1 MSVTGV
7 RGLKENKVI
16 SIEDRIPKLKEQR
29 KKKAN
34 RRLIFLLLLFF
45 SLIAII
51 GYFQSPLSYVSSI
64 TVQNNIVYDTDFIIS
79 ESAITL
85 DDNIWSLEKDKIV
98 QKLKELPQ
106 IKSAEIIIKFPNHIL
121 INISEFRKI
130 GYVYTNG
137 NYIPVLENGKLLQE
151 EQVDSVHSHAP
162 ILFSFQEGTILDE
175 MIKELEVIDEY
186 VLNSIS
192 EIHSNPKASDQ
203 LAISVFMN
211 DGNEVLATIRNFAEK
226 IKYYPEIVSQ
236 LEPGKKGVIDIEVG
250 SFFYEYNK
258 KVESNEAQN
267 E

>member
-1 MSVTGV
+1 MFVTGV
-7 RGLKENKVI
+7 RRLKENKVI

-79 ESAITL
+79 ESGITL

-98 QKLKELPQ
+98 EKLKELPQ
-106 IKSAEIIIKFPNHIL
+106 IKSVEIVIKFPNHIL